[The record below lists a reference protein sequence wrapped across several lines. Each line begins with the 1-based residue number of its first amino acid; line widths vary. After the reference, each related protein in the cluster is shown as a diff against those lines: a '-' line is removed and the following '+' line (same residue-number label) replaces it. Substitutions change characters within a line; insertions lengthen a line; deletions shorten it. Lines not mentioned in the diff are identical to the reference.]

1 MSEENKTFGAALEA
15 ARSSFG
21 TEQELPVEQPAQEA
35 STAPQEQ
42 PVQDDSGQ
50 AQAGTPPTQEQV
62 TEEAIATAEQAA
74 AIAQQKDAQVSQ
86 LTRELEAERQKS
98 AQLEDVVHEMSQQK
112 EEQVIEEALTP
123 PVLDLSPLIFEGP
136 EAIAA
141 AQAKYT
147 EDMAAYQRKSLEK
160 EYAPIKAQARRLEE
174 SEILQR
180 MASDV
185 KGKPE
190 FEGFDSPEMQA
201 RLRTIIEQNEF
212 LKNSDLPYDRKLINA
227 YAIARGA
234 DAMYTPKP
242 IPEPTKEQ
250 TVDEL
255 MELYKNNPDFRA
267 AIEKQRIA
275 ELNPGQQV
283 PPLTASGGAGNVALN
298 IKEKPQTFG
307 EARDRAKSRFFH

>member
-15 ARSSFG
+15 ARSAFG
-21 TEQELPVEQPAQEA
+21 TEQELPVEQPIQEV
-35 STAPQEQ
+35 STEPQEQ

-50 AQAGTPPTQEQV
+50 AQAGTSPTQEQV

-74 AIAQQKDAQVSQ
+74 AIAQQKDAEISQ
-86 LTRELEAERQKS
+86 ITQALEAERQKS
-98 AQLEDVVHEMSQQK
+98 AQLEGTISEMSHQR
-112 EEQVIEEALTP
+112 EQEVLEEALVP
-123 PVLDLSPLIFEGP
+123 PVLDLNSIIFEDD
-136 EAIAA
+136 EAVAA
-141 AQAKYT
+141 AQAKYS
-147 EDMAAYQRKSLEK
+147 EDMASYTEKLLEK
-160 EYAPIKAQARRLEE
+160 KYAPIKAQARRLEE

-234 DAMYTPKP
+234 DAMYAPKP
-242 IPEPTKEQ
+242 VPEPPKEQ

-283 PPLTASGGAGNVALN
+283 PPLTASGGTGNIALN
-298 IKEKPQTFG
+298 IKEKPQTLG
-307 EARDRAKSRFFH
+307 EARERAKSWFYH